1 MIWTVYA
8 KPDAIGHD
16 IVAVPEA
23 RSSWAFVFGTLW
35 LLRHRLWWAA
45 LVFLL
50 IGLILNAVG
59 QVALAGIGDEP
70 LWWVSPTAL
79 MLAVLPRFWLAL
91 EGNELRR
98 RKLERRG
105 YRLAEVVEAENRA
118 DAEVI
123 AVARDR
129 DRVSLAELEAERDRL
144 YQLDMRDA
152 YLAPHAHRPEPP
164 LPLPRTERER
174 TAGGDKAKVLDIATG
189 QSLTVPLASS
199 PYTPDPTSRDET

>member
-1 MIWTVYA
+1 MIWTVHA
-8 KPDAIGHD
+8 RPDAIGHHV
-16 IVAVPEA
+16 VAVPEA
-23 RSSWAFVFGTLW
+23 RSPWAFVFGTLW
-35 LLRHRLWWAA
+35 LLWHRMWWAA

-59 QVALAGIGDEP
+59 QFALAGIGDEP
-70 LWWVSPTAL
+70 LWWVPPAAL
-79 MLAVLPRFWLAL
+79 LLAVLPRFWLAL

-105 YRLAEVVEAENRA
+105 YRLAEIVEAENRA

-129 DRVSLAELEAERDRL
+129 DRVALAELEAERDRL
-144 YQLDMRDA
+144 YRLDMRDA
-152 YLAPHAHRPEPP
+152 YLAPRAHRPEPP
-164 LPLPRTERER
+164 LPLPKAERER
-174 TAGGDKAKVLDIATG
+174 AAGAAKVLDIATG

-199 PYTPDPTSRDET
+199 PSYTADPTKRDGS